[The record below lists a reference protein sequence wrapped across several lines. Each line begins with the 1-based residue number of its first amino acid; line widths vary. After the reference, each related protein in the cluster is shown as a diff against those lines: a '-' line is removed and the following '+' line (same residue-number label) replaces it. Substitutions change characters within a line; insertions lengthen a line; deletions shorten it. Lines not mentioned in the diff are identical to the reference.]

1 MNVTRSSKM
10 AGWRQV
16 VELAMTNEEVARLVG
31 GIAFAHGACEPG
43 GAGANASRLPGE
55 PIVFCGCTK
64 GRRPSPDG
72 PTLRRTSAGLWSP
85 GGPRRPTAT
94 WQRADNH
101 AAGQG
106 LVGLLGVR
114 QGQGARVSARAVDY
128 APAAPPCARAWTD
141 GRTPLP
147 GQAGSGH
154 RLQDSQPGGN
164 QAAQGALLPGVPGR
178 RV

>member
-16 VELAMTNEEVARLVG
+16 VELAMTNEEVARLAAVSRSRT
-31 GIAFAHGACEPG
+31 EP
-43 GAGANASRLPGE
+43 ASRVERAQMLLAYRE

-94 WQRADNH
+94 WQRAD
-101 AAGQG
+101 AGQG

-114 QGQGARVSARAVDY
+114 QGQGAR
-128 APAAPPCARAWTD
+128 
-141 GRTPLP
+141 
-147 GQAGSGH
+147 
-154 RLQDSQPGGN
+154 
-164 QAAQGALLPGVPGR
+164 
-178 RV
+178 